1 MWVMWCNSY
10 RAILRNEKYWM
21 SEYMF
26 WYLWIITLLI
36 IPSLL
41 FFFCAKKERTKNFE
55 LAVYLNKVLLRP
67 KKKTKYFHL
76 IQFNSIQFIYFV
88 WLNFFLFDWN
98 FWAALIYV
106 EIYYLSINN
115 NMCSYLGWHDMTSII
130 KLIYLVP
137 AITLDRDGHNDVKRQ

>member
-1 MWVMWCNSY
+1 
-10 RAILRNEKYWM
+10 M

-41 FFFCAKKERTKNFE
+41 FFFCAKKERTKNLFFWSKRTKYFE
-55 LAVYLNKVLLRP
+55 KYFFDQ
-67 KKKTKYFHL
+67 KKNKYFHL

-88 WLNFFLFDWN
+88 WLEVFLFDWN
-98 FWAALIYV
+98 FWAALMYV

-115 NMCSYLGWHDMTSII
+115 NMCSYLGWHDMTSSI